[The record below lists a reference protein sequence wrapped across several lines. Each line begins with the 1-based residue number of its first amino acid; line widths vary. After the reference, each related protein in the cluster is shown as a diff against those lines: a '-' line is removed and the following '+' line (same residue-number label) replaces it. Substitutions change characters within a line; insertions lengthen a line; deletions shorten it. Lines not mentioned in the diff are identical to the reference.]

1 MRIAM
6 TLMVR
11 DEADVIDAML
21 RHHATHGVDVFI
33 VTDNGSTDGTAEA
46 LEAFARDHDVDLRH
60 DPVHR
65 KQQSNLVTGMARDAA
80 TIHGADWV
88 LNADADEFWMPA
100 GAEGLRAC
108 LERVPADISAFQ
120 VSVIDMTGAPAASGT
135 GLDRLVWRDQRPT
148 AALRRAGLRAHS
160 SPNAVH
166 RGDPEIVVAQGN
178 HEVNRPAGQLPGGAS
193 GIEVLHLPWRSWE
206 QFRHKVENAGRSYL
220 ANPDLRPSPNHHGMR
235 DFGRLLEGSLLAAYV
250 ARHPSPDELREGRE
264 AGWFVK
270 DERLA
275 SSDLPRTADLELD
288 GVDELRAQGRALVQ
302 RETRMMD
309 ERDAARDEADRLQG
323 ELAAL
328 RAQLEAQS
336 TDLRDL
342 RQRKAVRLTDT
353 ITQLS
358 RRRQG

>member
-21 RHHATHGVDVFI
+21 RHHAAQGVDVFI
-33 VTDNGSTDGTAEA
+33 ITDNGSTDGTVEA
-46 LEAFARDHDVDLRH
+46 LEAFAREHDVDLRH

-65 KQQSNLVTGMARDAA
+65 KQQSALVTGMARDAA
-80 TIHGADWV
+80 TLHGADWV
-88 LNADADEFWMPA
+88 LNADADEFWMPI
-100 GAEGLRAC
+100 GTQGLRRS
-108 LERVPADISAFQ
+108 LENIPADISAFQ
-120 VSVIDMTGAPAASGT
+120 VRVIDMTGAPAESGT
-135 GLDRLVWRDQRPT
+135 GFDRLIWRDHRPT

-160 SPNAVH
+160 TPNAVH

-178 HEVNRPAGQLPGGAS
+178 HEVNRPAGRLPGGTS
-193 GIEVLHLPWRSWE
+193 GIEVLHLPWRSWD

-220 ANPDLRPSPNHHGMR
+220 ADPELRPSPNHHGMR

-275 SSDLPRTADLELD
+275 SSDLPRTADVELD
-288 GVDELRAQGRALVQ
+288 GVNQLREQGRALVQ
-302 RETRMMD
+302 RESRMMD

-323 ELAAL
+323 ELATL
-328 RAQLEAQS
+328 RAQLESQAR
-336 TDLRDL
+336 DLRAL
-342 RQRKAVRLTDT
+342 RQRKAVRLTDR
-353 ITQLS
+353 IAQLS

>member
-21 RHHATHGVDVFI
+21 RHHADHGVDVFVI
-33 VTDNGSTDGTAEA
+33 TDNGSTDGTVEA

-65 KQQSNLVTGMARDAA
+65 KQQSTLVTCMARDAA
-80 TIHGADWV
+80 TTHGADWV
-88 LNADADEFWMPA
+88 LNADADEFWVPA
-100 GAEGLRAC
+100 GAQGLRAA

-120 VSVIDMTGAPAASGT
+120 VSVIDMTGAPAQSGT
-135 GLDRLVWRDQRPT
+135 GFDRLVWRDRRPT
-148 AALRRAGLRAHS
+148 AALRKAGLRAHS

-166 RGDPEIVVAQGN
+166 RGDPDIVVAQGN
-178 HEVNRPAGQLPGGAS
+178 HEVNRPAGTLPGGAS
-193 GIEVLHLPWRSWE
+193 GIEVLHLPWRSWD

-220 ANPDLRPSPNHHGMR
+220 ANPELRPSPNHHGMR

-275 SSDLPRTADLELD
+275 ESDLPRTPEVGLD

-309 ERDAARDEADRLQG
+309 ERDAARDEAERLRS
-323 ELAAL
+323 ELATL
-328 RAQLEAQS
+328 RAQLESQS

-342 RQRKAVRLTDT
+342 RQRKAVRLTDR
-353 ITQLS
+353 IAQLS
-358 RRRQG
+358 RRRG